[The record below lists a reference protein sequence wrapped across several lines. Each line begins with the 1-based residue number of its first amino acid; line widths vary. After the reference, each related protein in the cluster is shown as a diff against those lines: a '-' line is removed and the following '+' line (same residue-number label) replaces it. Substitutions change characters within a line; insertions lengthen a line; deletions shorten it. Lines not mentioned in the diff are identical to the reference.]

1 MAETSPRQ
9 DERSQGPGRY
19 AFVPGTS
26 PDMVVV
32 AGEGSY
38 LHLADGRRI
47 LDAAGGAIVTNV
59 GHGRAEVA
67 AAMAKTLEQVDYVI
81 PPWATETRLR
91 LHDRVVDRWLPEGLT
106 QAMFVSGGSESTD
119 SAMRLARLHH
129 WAAGRPQRWKIIGRS
144 PSYHGASLATL
155 AVADHAQ
162 RRDGFDRLLLD
173 LPKVPWDD
181 ADALAKVIEQEDPDT
196 VAAVIAEPV
205 IGAAGGCLESPPDWW
220 TSVREICDRHGILLI
235 ADEVMTGFGRLGTN
249 FGVEQWGVTP
259 DVITA
264 GKGLAGGYAPLGGL
278 FASEAVVAPLAAVG
292 QPLMFF
298 TFSAHDGAMAAAE
311 VVLDILEREELVA
324 RAATMGAVLRR
335 RLVEELADHPHVSD
349 IRGRGLMLGVE
360 LVAERDPY
368 TPFPAAAGVARAVTG
383 AGLERGVWY
392 YPAGTGHPV
401 QDAVMLGPPFTIS
414 DDEIEIAVGTLVE
427 AIDAG
432 IAAVAGL
439 PGRS

>member
-1 MAETSPRQ
+1 MADTSL
-9 DERSQGPGRY
+9 EHAGRY

-26 PDMVVV
+26 PDIVVV
-32 AGEGSY
+32 GGEGSY

-59 GHGRAEVA
+59 GHGRHEVA
-67 AAMAKTLEQVDYVI
+67 AAMAKTVEQIDYVV

-91 LHDRVVDRWLPEGLT
+91 VHDRIVAGWLPDGIS
-106 QAMFVSGGSESTD
+106 QVMFVSGGSESTD
-119 SAMRLARLHH
+119 SALRLARLHH
-129 WAAGRPQRWKIIGRS
+129 WAAGRTDRWKVIGRS

-155 AVADHAQ
+155 AVADHAL

-181 ADALAKVIEQEDPDT
+181 AEALEKCITSEGADT

-205 IGAAGGCLESPPDWW
+205 IGAAGGCLESPEGWW
-220 TSVREICDRHGILLI
+220 SAAREICDRHGVLLI
-235 ADEVMTGFGRLGTN
+235 ADEVMTGFGRLGTR

-259 DVITA
+259 DIITA

-278 FASEAVVAPLAAVG
+278 FATEEVVAPLARIG

-298 TFSAHDGAMAAAE
+298 TFSAHDSALAAAD

-324 RAATMGAVLRR
+324 RAASMGAILKQ
-335 RLVEELADHPHVSD
+335 RLIDALGQHPNVSD

-360 LVAERDPY
+360 LVADRESGD
-368 TPFPAAAGVARAVTG
+368 PFPQSAGFARAVTA
-383 AGLERGVWY
+383 AGMERGVWY
-392 YPAGTGHPV
+392 YPAGTGAPV
-401 QDAVMLGPPFTIS
+401 QDAVMFGPPFTVTL
-414 DDEIEIAVGTLVE
+414 DEVETMVATLVE
-427 AIDAG
+427 AIDA
-432 IAAVAGL
+432 AALAVAGR
-439 PGRS
+439 GV